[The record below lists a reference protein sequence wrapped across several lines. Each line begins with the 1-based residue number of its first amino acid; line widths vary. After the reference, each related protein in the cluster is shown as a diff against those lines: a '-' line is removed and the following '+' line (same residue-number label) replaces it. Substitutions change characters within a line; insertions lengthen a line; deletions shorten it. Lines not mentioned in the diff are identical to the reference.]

1 MLNRNLINSTAL
13 SLLCCFAN
21 SLSASE
27 SDLQDPI
34 EIVKTIVATNC
45 IRCHAGQ
52 GPGPFALLTDGD
64 LARHGPT
71 MVAAVESGLMP
82 PWLPIGE
89 LGIFRDDCRLSANE
103 IAALTLWK
111 SQGFPV
117 KKNASEKIS
126 SASVPVTAMID
137 PSSSID
143 VARDWIP
150 NPEDSESLRSFATA
164 IGNTKPL
171 HIRGW
176 KVTRDSPTLAVR
188 YNLLTCD
195 GPETL
200 ALDESDPGP
209 GFFGLGDR
217 QNKISG
223 SAGAIGVDSEFQLPA
238 GFAFVLPAKATLV
251 TEVLSSGRGRPES
264 AGAIFQMIPA
274 LETDRI
280 VKDFVVIPDRSA
292 PAQRMNQIVSV
303 TTEALSAPL
312 DLIAI
317 IVRPDM
323 RARSIEIQVISE
335 TGAKKKLLDI
345 PRYLSIL
352 DRGYVLQ
359 KLVSLQAGDRIYF
372 AVKYDDD
379 ARARRSAPVAVLLTA
394 DPMIDDAS
402 FADTPIQPIASTSI
416 EKFCEGAAAKSIGI
430 EMLPVESSSAFR
442 LAKTEITQ
450 SQFAAILKR
459 NPSAFAAV
467 DPNLQR
473 PADSIS
479 WYDAAEFCNALSQ
492 IEALHPR
499 YLLHGI
505 VRDAQGCITSA
516 RVEITTSHGY
526 RLPSE
531 SEWLQASCRKTNAL
545 SIDAATIERS
555 AWLTPW
561 ANNISH
567 PVATKSPNEIGF
579 YDLFGNVWEWCED
592 AWIDPQTNGPI
603 ARVVRGG
610 AWCDGIAATACDFR
624 SGVSAGNRN
633 SPFGFRIAMDAHPPN
648 SAR

>member
-1 MLNRNLINSTAL
+1 M
-13 SLLCCFAN
+13 
-21 SLSASE
+21 
-27 SDLQDPI
+27 
-34 EIVKTIVATNC
+34 KTIVATNC

-89 LGIFRDDCRLSANE
+89 RGIFRDDCRLSANE
-103 IAALTLWK
+103 IAAFTLWK
-111 SQGFPV
+111 TQGFPTM
-117 KKNASEKIS
+117 KKASEKMTPAT
-126 SASVPVTAMID
+126 SAIAPSLSV
-137 PSSSID
+137 D

-150 NPEDSESLRSFATA
+150 NPEDPESLRSFASA
-164 IGNTKPL
+164 IGNGKPL

-176 KVTRDSPTLAVR
+176 KITRDSPTLAVR

-200 ALDESDPGP
+200 ALDHSDPAP

-238 GFAFVLPAKATLV
+238 GFAFALPAKATLV

-280 VKDFVVIPDRSA
+280 IKDFSVIPDRSA
-292 PAQRMNQIVSV
+292 PAQRVNNIVSV
-303 TTEALSAPL
+303 TTEALSEPL

-323 RARSIEIQVISE
+323 RARSVEIHVISE
-335 TGAKKKLLDI
+335 SGAKKSLLNI

-359 KLVSLQAGDRIYF
+359 NPLSLQAGDRIHF

-394 DPMIDDAS
+394 VPIMDNAS
-402 FADTPIQPIASTSI
+402 VAGTPIQPVAPISI

-430 EMLPVESSSAFR
+430 EMLTVESSSAFR

-450 SQFAAILKR
+450 RQFAAILKR
-459 NPSAFAAV
+459 NPTAFAV
-467 DPNLQR
+467 IDPNLER

-492 IEALHPR
+492 IEGLPPR

-505 VRDAQGCITSA
+505 VRDSQGCIDSA
-516 RVEITTSHGY
+516 RAEITTSHGY
-526 RLPSE
+526 RLPRE
-531 SEWLQASCRKTNAL
+531 SEWLEASCSKTNVL
-545 SIDAATIERS
+545 SIDAAIIERS

-567 PVATKSPNEIGF
+567 QVATKAPNEFGF
-579 YDLFGNVWEWCED
+579 HDLFGNVWEWCED
-592 AWIDPQTNGPI
+592 AWIDPQTSGPI

-610 AWCDGIAATACDFR
+610 AWCDGVAATTCDFR
-624 SGVSAGNRN
+624 SGVSAGTRN
-633 SPFGFRIAMDAHPPN
+633 SPFGFRIAVDAHPLN
-648 SAR
+648 STR

>member
-21 SLSASE
+21 SLRASE
-27 SDLQDPI
+27 SDLQDSI
-34 EIVKTIVATNC
+34 EIVKTVVATNC

-52 GPGPFALLTDGD
+52 GPGPFSLLTDGD

-71 MVAAVESGLMP
+71 MVTAVESGLMP

-89 LGIFRDDCRLSANE
+89 RGIFRDDCRLSANE
-103 IAALTLWK
+103 IAAFTLWK
-111 SQGFPV
+111 TQGFPT
-117 KKNASEKIS
+117 KKNATEKMT
-126 SASVPVTAMID
+126 PVTSAIA
-137 PSSSID
+137 PTLSVD

-150 NPEDSESLRSFATA
+150 NPEDPESLRSFASA
-164 IGNTKPL
+164 IGNGKPL

-176 KVTRDSPTLAVR
+176 KITRDSPTLAVR

-195 GPETL
+195 GPEAL
-200 ALDESDPGP
+200 ALDESDPAP

-238 GFAFVLPAKATLV
+238 GFAFALPAKATLV

-280 VKDFVVIPDRSA
+280 VKDFSVIPDRSA
-292 PAQRMNQIVSV
+292 PAQRTNQIVSV
-303 TTEALSAPL
+303 TTEALSEPL

-323 RARSIEIQVISE
+323 RARSVEIQVISE
-335 TGAKKKLLDI
+335 SGAKKMLLDI

-359 KLVSLQAGDRIYF
+359 NPLSLQAGDRIHF

-394 DPMIDDAS
+394 VPLTENAS
-402 FADTPIQPIASTSI
+402 VAQTPIQPVTPTSV

-430 EMLPVESSSAFR
+430 EMLSVESSSAFR

-450 SQFAAILKR
+450 RQFAAILKR
-459 NPSAFAAV
+459 NPTAFTAI
-467 DPNLQR
+467 DPNLER

-492 IEALHPR
+492 IEGLPPR

-505 VRDAQGCITSA
+505 VRDSQGCITSA
-516 RVEITTSHGY
+516 RAEITTSHGY

-531 SEWLQASCRKTNAL
+531 SEWLQASCGKTDAL
-545 SIDAATIERS
+545 SMDATTLERS

-567 PVATKSPNEIGF
+567 PVATKSPNEFGF
-579 YDLFGNVWEWCED
+579 HDLFGNVWEWCED
-592 AWIDPQTNGPI
+592 AWIDPQTSGPI

-624 SGVSAGNRN
+624 SGISAGTRN
-633 SPFGFRIAMDAHPPN
+633 SPFGFRIAVDAHQPN

>member
-1 MLNRNLINSTAL
+1 MPVLNRNLLNSTAL

-21 SLSASE
+21 SLHASD

-52 GPGPFALLTDGD
+52 GPGPFSLLTDGD

-89 LGIFRDDCRLSANE
+89 RGIFRDDCRLSANE
-103 IAALTLWK
+103 IAAFTLWK
-111 SQGFPV
+111 TQGFPTM
-117 KKNASEKIS
+117 KKASEKITPAT
-126 SASVPVTAMID
+126 SAIAPSLSV
-137 PSSSID
+137 D

-150 NPEDSESLRSFATA
+150 NPEDPESLRSFASA
-164 IGNTKPL
+164 IGNGKPL

-176 KVTRDSPTLAVR
+176 KITRDSPTLAVR

-200 ALDESDPGP
+200 ALDHSDPAP

-238 GFAFVLPAKATLV
+238 GFAFALPAKATLV

-280 VKDFVVIPDRSA
+280 IKDFSVIPDRSA
-292 PAQRMNQIVSV
+292 PAQRTNKIVSV
-303 TTEALSAPL
+303 TTEALSEPL

-317 IVRPDM
+317 VIRPDM
-323 RARSIEIQVISE
+323 RARSVEIHVISE
-335 TGAKKKLLDI
+335 SGAKKSLLNI
-345 PRYLSIL
+345 PRYLPIL

-359 KLVSLQAGDRIYF
+359 NPLSLQAGDRIHF

-394 DPMIDDAS
+394 VPIMDNAS
-402 FADTPIQPIASTSI
+402 VAGTPIQPVAPTSI
-416 EKFCEGAAAKSIGI
+416 EKFCEDAAAKSIGI

-450 SQFAAILKR
+450 RQFAAILKR
-459 NPSAFAAV
+459 NPTAFAAI
-467 DPNLQR
+467 DPNLER

-492 IEALHPR
+492 IEGLPPR

-505 VRDAQGCITSA
+505 VRDSQGCIDSA
-516 RVEITTSHGY
+516 RAEITTSHGY
-526 RLPSE
+526 RLPRE
-531 SEWLQASCRKTNAL
+531 SEWLEASCSKTNVL
-545 SIDAATIERS
+545 SIDAAIIERS

-567 PVATKSPNEIGF
+567 QVATKAPNEFGF
-579 YDLFGNVWEWCED
+579 HDLFGNVWEWCED
-592 AWIDPQTNGPI
+592 AWIDPQTSGPI

-610 AWCDGIAATACDFR
+610 AWCDGVAATTCDFR
-624 SGVSAGNRN
+624 SGVSAGTRN
-633 SPFGFRIAMDAHPPN
+633 SPFGFRIAVDAHPLN
-648 SAR
+648 STR

>member
-1 MLNRNLINSTAL
+1 MLNLNLINSTAF

-21 SLSASE
+21 SLRASE
-27 SDLQDPI
+27 SGLQDPI
-34 EIVKTIVATNC
+34 EIVKTVVATNC

-52 GPGPFALLTDGD
+52 GPGPFPLLTDGD

-71 MVAAVESGLMP
+71 MVTAVESGLMP

-89 LGIFRDDCRLSANE
+89 RGIFRDDCRLSANE
-103 IAALTLWK
+103 TAAFTLWK
-111 SQGFPV
+111 SQGFPT
-117 KKNASEKIS
+117 KKNPSEKITPAI
-126 SASVPVTAMID
+126 SAIAPSLSV
-137 PSSSID
+137 D

-150 NPEDSESLRSFATA
+150 NPEDPESLRSFATVM
-164 IGNTKPL
+164 GNGKPL

-176 KVTRDSPTLAVR
+176 KITRDSPTLAVR

-195 GPETL
+195 GPEAL
-200 ALDESDPGP
+200 ALDVSDPGP

-217 QNKISG
+217 VNKISG
-223 SAGAIGVDSEFQLPA
+223 SAGAIGVDSEFQLPE
-238 GFAFVLPAKATLV
+238 GFAFALPAKATLV

-264 AGAIFQMIPA
+264 AGAIFQMFPA

-280 VKDFVVIPDRSA
+280 VKDFSVIPDRSA

-317 IVRPDM
+317 IIRPDM
-323 RARSIEIQVISE
+323 RARSVEIHVISE
-335 TGAKKKLLDI
+335 SGAKKVLLDI

-359 KLVSLQAGDRIYF
+359 KPLSLQVGDRIYF

-379 ARARRSAPVAVLLTA
+379 ARARRSAPVAVLLSA
-394 DPMIDDAS
+394 VPMIDNAS
-402 FADTPIQPIASTSI
+402 VAHTPIQPVAPTSI
-416 EKFCEGAAAKSIGI
+416 EKFSDGSAAKSAGI
-430 EMLPVESSSAFR
+430 EMIAVEASGSMR

-450 SQFAAILKR
+450 RQFAGILKR
-459 NPSAFAAV
+459 NPTAFTAI
-467 DPNLQR
+467 DPNLER

-492 IEALHPR
+492 IEGLPLR
-499 YLLHGI
+499 YLFNGI
-505 VRDAQGCITSA
+505 VRDSQGCIISA
-516 RVEITTSHGY
+516 RAEITTSHGY

-531 SEWLQASCRKTNAL
+531 SEWLQASCGKTDAL
-545 SIDAATIERS
+545 SMDATTLERS

-567 PVATKSPNEIGF
+567 AVATKSPNEFGF
-579 YDLFGNVWEWCED
+579 HDLFGNVWEWCED
-592 AWIDPQTNGPI
+592 AWIDPQTSGPI

-624 SGVSAGNRN
+624 SGISAGTRN
-633 SPFGFRIAMDAHPPN
+633 SPFGFRIAVDAHQPN

>member
-1 MLNRNLINSTAL
+1 M
-13 SLLCCFAN
+13 LCCFAN

-52 GPGPFALLTDGD
+52 GPGPFALVTDGD

-89 LGIFRDDCRLSANE
+89 RGIFRDDCRLSATE
-103 IAALTLWK
+103 IAAFTLWK
-111 SQGFPV
+111 TQGFPTM
-117 KKNASEKIS
+117 KKASEKITPAT
-126 SASVPVTAMID
+126 SAIAPSLSV
-137 PSSSID
+137 D

-150 NPEDSESLRSFATA
+150 NPEDPESLRSFASA
-164 IGNTKPL
+164 IGNGKPL

-176 KVTRDSPTLAVR
+176 KITRDSPTLAVR

-195 GPETL
+195 GPEAL
-200 ALDESDPGP
+200 ALDESDPAP

-238 GFAFVLPAKATLV
+238 GFAFALPAKATLV

-280 VKDFVVIPDRSA
+280 VKDFAVIPDRSA
-292 PAQRMNQIVSV
+292 PAQRVKNIVSV
-303 TTEALSAPL
+303 TTEALSEPL

-317 IVRPDM
+317 VIRPDM
-323 RARSIEIQVISE
+323 RARSVEIHVISE
-335 TGAKKKLLDI
+335 SGAKKTLLNI
-345 PRYLSIL
+345 PRYLPIL

-359 KLVSLQAGDRIYF
+359 NPLSLHAGDRIHF

-394 DPMIDDAS
+394 VPIMDNAS
-402 FADTPIQPIASTSI
+402 VAGTPIQPVAPTSI
-416 EKFCEGAAAKSIGI
+416 EKFCEDAAAKSIGI

-450 SQFAAILKR
+450 RQFAAILKR
-459 NPSAFAAV
+459 NPTAFAV
-467 DPNLQR
+467 IDPNLER

-492 IEALHPR
+492 IEGLPPR

-505 VRDAQGCITSA
+505 VRDSQGCIDSA
-516 RVEITTSHGY
+516 RAEITTSHGY
-526 RLPSE
+526 RLPRE
-531 SEWLQASCRKTNAL
+531 SEWLEASCSKTNVL

-567 PVATKSPNEIGF
+567 QVATKAPNEFGF
-579 YDLFGNVWEWCED
+579 HDLFGNVWEWCED
-592 AWIDPQTNGPI
+592 AWIDPQTSGPI

-610 AWCDGIAATACDFR
+610 AWCDGVAATTCDFR
-624 SGVSAGNRN
+624 SGVSAGTRN
-633 SPFGFRIAMDAHPPN
+633 SPFGFRIAVDAHPLN
-648 SAR
+648 STR

>member
-1 MLNRNLINSTAL
+1 MPVLNRNLLNSTAL

-21 SLSASE
+21 SLHASD

-52 GPGPFALLTDGD
+52 GPGPFSLLTDGD

-89 LGIFRDDCRLSANE
+89 RGIFRDDCRLSANE
-103 IAALTLWK
+103 IAAFTLWK
-111 SQGFPV
+111 TQGFPTM
-117 KKNASEKIS
+117 KKASEKITPAT
-126 SASVPVTAMID
+126 SAIAPSLSV
-137 PSSSID
+137 D

-150 NPEDSESLRSFATA
+150 NPEDPESLRSFATV
-164 IGNTKPL
+164 IGNGKPL

-176 KVTRDSPTLAVR
+176 KITRDSPTLAVR

-200 ALDESDPGP
+200 ALDHLDPAP

-238 GFAFVLPAKATLV
+238 GFAFALPAKATLV

-280 VKDFVVIPDRSA
+280 IKDFSVIPDRSA
-292 PAQRMNQIVSV
+292 PAQRVNNIVSV
-303 TTEALSAPL
+303 TTEALSEPL

-323 RARSIEIQVISE
+323 RARSVEIHVISE
-335 TGAKKKLLDI
+335 SGAKESLLNI
-345 PRYLSIL
+345 PRYLPIL
-352 DRGYVLQ
+352 DRGYVMKKPL
-359 KLVSLQAGDRIYF
+359 LLEAGDRIHF

-394 DPMIDDAS
+394 VPIMDNAS
-402 FADTPIQPIASTSI
+402 VAGRPIQPVAPISI

-430 EMLPVESSSAFR
+430 EMLTVESSSAFR

-450 SQFAAILKR
+450 RQFAAILKR
-459 NPSAFAAV
+459 NPTAFAAI
-467 DPNLQR
+467 DPNLER

-492 IEALHPR
+492 IEGLPPR

-505 VRDAQGCITSA
+505 IRDSQGCIDSA
-516 RVEITTSHGY
+516 RAEITTSHGY
-526 RLPSE
+526 RLPRE
-531 SEWLQASCRKTNAL
+531 SEWLEASCSKTNVL
-545 SIDAATIERS
+545 SIDAAIIERS

-567 PVATKSPNEIGF
+567 QVATKAPNEFGF
-579 YDLFGNVWEWCED
+579 HDLFGNVWEWCED
-592 AWIDPQTNGPI
+592 AWIDPQTSGPI

-610 AWCDGIAATACDFR
+610 AWCDGVAATTCDFR
-624 SGVSAGNRN
+624 SGVSAGTRN
-633 SPFGFRIAMDAHPPN
+633 SPFGFRIAVDAHPLN
-648 SAR
+648 STR

>member
-21 SLSASE
+21 SLRASE

-34 EIVKTIVATNC
+34 EIVKTVVATNC

-89 LGIFRDDCRLSANE
+89 RGIFRDDCRLSANA
-103 IAALTLWK
+103 IAAFTLWK
-111 SQGFPV
+111 AQGFPI
-117 KKNASEKIS
+117 KKNASEKLTPTT
-126 SASVPVTAMID
+126 SAIAPSLSVN
-137 PSSSID
+137 

-150 NPEDSESLRSFATA
+150 NPEDPESLRSFASA
-164 IGNTKPL
+164 IGNGKPL

-176 KVTRDSPTLAVR
+176 KITRDSPTLAVR

-195 GPETL
+195 GPEAL
-200 ALDESDPGP
+200 ALDESDPAP

-238 GFAFVLPAKATLV
+238 GFAFALPAKATLV

-280 VKDFVVIPDRSA
+280 IKDFSVIPDRSA

-303 TTEALSAPL
+303 TTEALSEPL

-323 RARSIEIQVISE
+323 RARSVEIHVISE
-335 TGAKKKLLDI
+335 SGAKKMLLDI

-359 KLVSLQAGDRIYF
+359 KPLSLQAGDRFYF

-379 ARARRSAPVAVLLTA
+379 ARARRSAPVALLLTA
-394 DPMIDDAS
+394 VPMIDNPSVAH
-402 FADTPIQPIASTSI
+402 TPIQPVAPTSI
-416 EKFCEGAAAKSIGI
+416 EKFCESAAAKSIGI

-450 SQFAAILKR
+450 RQFAAILKR
-459 NPSAFAAV
+459 NPTSFAAI
-467 DPNLQR
+467 DPNLER

-492 IEALHPR
+492 IEGFPPR

-505 VRDAQGCITSA
+505 VRDSQGCITSA
-516 RVEITTSHGY
+516 RPEITTSHGY

-531 SEWLQASCRKTNAL
+531 SEWLQASCRKTNVL
-545 SIDAATIERS
+545 SIDPATIERS

-567 PVATKSPNEIGF
+567 PVATKSPNEFGF
-579 YDLFGNVWEWCED
+579 HDLFGNVWEWCED
-592 AWIDPQTNGPI
+592 AWIDEQTSGPI

-624 SGVSAGNRN
+624 SGVSAGTRN
-633 SPFGFRIAMDAHPPN
+633 SPFGFRIAVDAHPLN
-648 SAR
+648 STR

>member
-21 SLSASE
+21 SLRASE
-27 SDLQDPI
+27 SDLQDSI
-34 EIVKTIVATNC
+34 EIVKTVVATNC

-52 GPGPFALLTDGD
+52 GPGPFSLLTDGD

-71 MVAAVESGLMP
+71 MVTAVESGLMP

-89 LGIFRDDCRLSANE
+89 RGIFRDDCRLSANE
-103 IAALTLWK
+103 IAAFTLWK
-111 SQGFPV
+111 SQGFPT
-117 KKNASEKIS
+117 KKNASEKMT
-126 SASVPVTAMID
+126 PVTSPIA
-137 PSSSID
+137 PSLSVD
-143 VARDWIP
+143 VARDWLP
-150 NPEDSESLRSFATA
+150 NPEDPESLRSFASA
-164 IGNTKPL
+164 IGNGKPL

-176 KVTRDSPTLAVR
+176 KITRDSPTLAVR

-195 GPETL
+195 GPEAL
-200 ALDESDPGP
+200 ALDESDPAP

-238 GFAFVLPAKATLV
+238 GFAFALPAKATLV

-264 AGAIFQMIPA
+264 AGAIFQMFPA

-280 VKDFVVIPDRSA
+280 VKDFSVIPDRSA
-292 PAQRMNQIVSV
+292 PAQRINQTVSV
-303 TTEALSAPL
+303 TTETLSAPL

-323 RARSIEIQVISE
+323 RARSVEIQVISE
-335 TGAKKKLLDI
+335 SGAKTSLLDI

-359 KLVSLQAGDRIYF
+359 KPLSLQAGDRIYF

-394 DPMIDDAS
+394 VPLTENAS
-402 FADTPIQPIASTSI
+402 VAQTPIQPVTPTSV

-430 EMLPVESSSAFR
+430 EMLSVESSSAFR

-450 SQFAAILKR
+450 RQFAGILKR
-459 NPSAFAAV
+459 NPTAFTAI
-467 DPNLQR
+467 DPNLER

-492 IEALHPR
+492 IEGLPPR

-505 VRDAQGCITSA
+505 VRDPQECITSA
-516 RVEITTSHGY
+516 RAEITTSHGY

-531 SEWLQASCRKTNAL
+531 SEWLQASCGKTDAL
-545 SIDAATIERS
+545 SMDATTLERS

-567 PVATKSPNEIGF
+567 PVATKSPNEFGF
-579 YDLFGNVWEWCED
+579 HDLFGNVWEWCED
-592 AWIDPQTNGPI
+592 AWIDPQTSGPI

-624 SGVSAGNRN
+624 SGISAGTRN
-633 SPFGFRIAMDAHPPN
+633 SPFGFRIAVDAHQPN

>member
-21 SLSASE
+21 SLRASE
-27 SDLQDPI
+27 SDLQDSI
-34 EIVKTIVATNC
+34 EIVKTVVATNC

-52 GPGPFALLTDGD
+52 GPGPFSLLTDGD

-71 MVAAVESGLMP
+71 MVTAVESGLMP

-89 LGIFRDDCRLSANE
+89 RGIFRDDCRLSANE
-103 IAALTLWK
+103 IAAFTLWK
-111 SQGFPV
+111 TQGFPT
-117 KKNASEKIS
+117 KKNASEKMTPAT
-126 SASVPVTAMID
+126 SAIAPSLSV
-137 PSSSID
+137 D

-150 NPEDSESLRSFATA
+150 NPEDPESLRSFASA
-164 IGNTKPL
+164 IGNGKPL

-176 KVTRDSPTLAVR
+176 KITRDSPTLAVR

-195 GPETL
+195 GPEAL
-200 ALDESDPGP
+200 ALDESDPAP

-238 GFAFVLPAKATLV
+238 GFAFALPAKATLV

-280 VKDFVVIPDRSA
+280 VKDFSVIPDRSA
-292 PAQRMNQIVSV
+292 PAQRTNQIVSV
-303 TTEALSAPL
+303 TTEALSEPL

-323 RARSIEIQVISE
+323 RARSVEIQVISE
-335 TGAKKKLLDI
+335 SGAKKMLLDI

-359 KLVSLQAGDRIYF
+359 KPLSLQAGDRIYF

-394 DPMIDDAS
+394 VPIMDNAS
-402 FADTPIQPIASTSI
+402 VAGTPIQPVAPTSI

-450 SQFAAILKR
+450 RQFAAILKR
-459 NPSAFAAV
+459 NPTTFAAI
-467 DPNLQR
+467 DPNLER

-492 IEALHPR
+492 IEGLPPR

-505 VRDAQGCITSA
+505 VRDSQGCITSA
-516 RVEITTSHGY
+516 RAEITTSHGY

-531 SEWLQASCRKTNAL
+531 SEWLQASCGKTDAL
-545 SIDAATIERS
+545 SMDATTLERS

-567 PVATKSPNEIGF
+567 PVATKSPNEFGF
-579 YDLFGNVWEWCED
+579 HDLFGNVWEWCED
-592 AWIDPQTNGPI
+592 AWIDPQTSGPI

-624 SGVSAGNRN
+624 SGVSAGTRN
-633 SPFGFRIAMDAHPPN
+633 SPFGFRIAVDAHQPN

>member
-1 MLNRNLINSTAL
+1 M
-13 SLLCCFAN
+13 
-21 SLSASE
+21 
-27 SDLQDPI
+27 
-34 EIVKTIVATNC
+34 
-45 IRCHAGQ
+45 
-52 GPGPFALLTDGD
+52 
-64 LARHGPT
+64 
-71 MVAAVESGLMP
+71 
-82 PWLPIGE
+82 
-89 LGIFRDDCRLSANE
+89 
-103 IAALTLWK
+103 
-111 SQGFPV
+111 
-117 KKNASEKIS
+117 KKASEKITPAT
-126 SASVPVTAMID
+126 SAIAPSLSV
-137 PSSSID
+137 D

-150 NPEDSESLRSFATA
+150 NPEDPESLRSFATV
-164 IGNTKPL
+164 IGNGKPL

-176 KVTRDSPTLAVR
+176 KITRDSPTLAVR

-200 ALDESDPGP
+200 ALDHSDPAP

-238 GFAFVLPAKATLV
+238 GFAFALPAKATLV

-280 VKDFVVIPDRSA
+280 VKDFSVIPDRSA
-292 PAQRMNQIVSV
+292 PAQRVKNIVSV
-303 TTEALSAPL
+303 TTEALSEPL

-317 IVRPDM
+317 VIRPDM
-323 RARSIEIQVISE
+323 RARSVEIHVISE
-335 TGAKKKLLDI
+335 SGAKESLLNI
-345 PRYLSIL
+345 PRYLPIL
-352 DRGYVLQ
+352 DRGYVMKKPL
-359 KLVSLQAGDRIYF
+359 LLEAGDRIHF

-394 DPMIDDAS
+394 VPIMDNAS
-402 FADTPIQPIASTSI
+402 VAGTPIQPVAPTSI

-430 EMLPVESSSAFR
+430 EMLTVESSSAFR

-450 SQFAAILKR
+450 RQFAAILKR
-459 NPSAFAAV
+459 NPTAFAAI
-467 DPNLQR
+467 DPNLER

-492 IEALHPR
+492 IEGLPPR

-505 VRDAQGCITSA
+505 VRDSQGCIDSA
-516 RVEITTSHGY
+516 RAEITTSHGY
-526 RLPSE
+526 RLPRE
-531 SEWLQASCRKTNAL
+531 SEWLEASCSKTNVL

-567 PVATKSPNEIGF
+567 QVATKAPNEFGF
-579 YDLFGNVWEWCED
+579 HDLFGNVWEWCED
-592 AWIDPQTNGPI
+592 AWIDPQTSGPI

-610 AWCDGIAATACDFR
+610 AWCDGVAATTCDFR
-624 SGVSAGNRN
+624 SGVSAGTRN
-633 SPFGFRIAMDAHPPN
+633 SPFGFRIAVDAHPLN
-648 SAR
+648 STR

>member
-21 SLSASE
+21 SLRASE
-27 SDLQDPI
+27 SDLQDSI
-34 EIVKTIVATNC
+34 EIVKTVVATNC

-52 GPGPFALLTDGD
+52 GPGPFSLLTDGD

-71 MVAAVESGLMP
+71 MVTAVESGLMP

-89 LGIFRDDCRLSANE
+89 RGIFRDDCRLSANE
-103 IAALTLWK
+103 IAAFTLWK
-111 SQGFPV
+111 SQGFPT
-117 KKNASEKIS
+117 KKNASEKMT
-126 SASVPVTAMID
+126 PVTSPIA
-137 PSSSID
+137 PSLSVD

-150 NPEDSESLRSFATA
+150 NPEDPESLRSFASA
-164 IGNTKPL
+164 IGNGKPL

-176 KVTRDSPTLAVR
+176 KITRDSPTLAVR

-195 GPETL
+195 GPEAL
-200 ALDESDPGP
+200 ALDESDPAP

-238 GFAFVLPAKATLV
+238 GFAFALPAKATLV

-264 AGAIFQMIPA
+264 AGAIFQMFPA

-280 VKDFVVIPDRSA
+280 IKDFSVIPDRSA
-292 PAQRMNQIVSV
+292 PAQRTNQIVSV
-303 TTEALSAPL
+303 TTETLSAPL

-323 RARSIEIQVISE
+323 RARSVEIQVISE
-335 TGAKKKLLDI
+335 SGAKTSLLDI

-359 KLVSLQAGDRIYF
+359 KPLSLQAGDRIYF

-394 DPMIDDAS
+394 VPLTENAS
-402 FADTPIQPIASTSI
+402 VAQTPIQPVTPTSV

-430 EMLPVESSSAFR
+430 EMLSVESSSAFR

-450 SQFAAILKR
+450 RQFTAILKR
-459 NPSAFAAV
+459 NPTAFTAI
-467 DPNLQR
+467 DPNLER

-492 IEALHPR
+492 IEGLPPR

-505 VRDAQGCITSA
+505 VRDPQECITSA
-516 RVEITTSHGY
+516 RAEITTSHGY

-531 SEWLQASCRKTNAL
+531 SEWLQASCGKTDAL
-545 SIDAATIERS
+545 SMDATTLERS

-567 PVATKSPNEIGF
+567 PVATKSPNEFGF
-579 YDLFGNVWEWCED
+579 HDLFGNVWEWCED
-592 AWIDPQTNGPI
+592 AWIDPQTSGPI

-624 SGVSAGNRN
+624 SGISAGTRN
-633 SPFGFRIAMDAHPPN
+633 SPFGFRIAVDAHQPN

>member
-1 MLNRNLINSTAL
+1 M
-13 SLLCCFAN
+13 LCCFAN
-21 SLSASE
+21 SLHASD

-52 GPGPFALLTDGD
+52 GPGPFSLLTDGD

-89 LGIFRDDCRLSANE
+89 RGIFRDDCRLSATE
-103 IAALTLWK
+103 IAAFTLWK
-111 SQGFPV
+111 TQGFPT
-117 KKNASEKIS
+117 KKNAREKMTPATLAIAPS
-126 SASVPVTAMID
+126 LSV
-137 PSSSID
+137 D

-150 NPEDSESLRSFATA
+150 NPEDPESLRSFASA
-164 IGNTKPL
+164 IGNGKPL

-176 KVTRDSPTLAVR
+176 KITRDSPTLAVR

-195 GPETL
+195 GPEAI
-200 ALDESDPGP
+200 ALDESDPAP

-238 GFAFVLPAKATLV
+238 GFAFALPAKATLV

-280 VKDFVVIPDRSA
+280 VKDFSVIPDRSA
-292 PAQRMNQIVSV
+292 PAQRVKNIVSV
-303 TTEALSAPL
+303 TTEALSEPL

-317 IVRPDM
+317 VIRPDM
-323 RARSIEIQVISE
+323 RARSVEIHVISE
-335 TGAKKKLLDI
+335 SGAKESLLSI
-345 PRYLSIL
+345 PRYLPIL
-352 DRGYVLQ
+352 DRGYVMKKPL
-359 KLVSLQAGDRIYF
+359 LLEAGDRIHF

-394 DPMIDDAS
+394 VPIMDNAS
-402 FADTPIQPIASTSI
+402 VAGTPIQPVAPISI

-430 EMLPVESSSAFR
+430 EMLTVESSSAFR

-450 SQFAAILKR
+450 RQFAAILKR
-459 NPSAFAAV
+459 NPTAFAV
-467 DPNLQR
+467 IDPNLER

-492 IEALHPR
+492 IEGLPPR

-505 VRDAQGCITSA
+505 VRDSQGCIDSA
-516 RVEITTSHGY
+516 RAEITTSHGY
-526 RLPSE
+526 RLPRE
-531 SEWLQASCRKTNAL
+531 SEWLEASCSKTNVL
-545 SIDAATIERS
+545 SIDAAIIERS

-567 PVATKSPNEIGF
+567 QVATKAPNEFGF
-579 YDLFGNVWEWCED
+579 HDLFGNVWEWCED
-592 AWIDPQTNGPI
+592 AWIDPQTSGPI

-610 AWCDGIAATACDFR
+610 AWCDGVAATTCDFR
-624 SGVSAGNRN
+624 SGVSAGTRN
-633 SPFGFRIAMDAHPPN
+633 SPFGFRIAVDAHPLN
-648 SAR
+648 STR

>member
-13 SLLCCFAN
+13 FLLCCFAN
-21 SLSASE
+21 SLRASE
-27 SDLQDPI
+27 SELQDPI
-34 EIVKTIVATNC
+34 ENVKTIVATNC

-52 GPGPFALLTDGD
+52 GPGPFALVTDGD

-71 MVAAVESGLMP
+71 MVATVESGLMP

-89 LGIFRDDCRLSANE
+89 RGIFRDDCRLSANE
-103 IAALTLWK
+103 IAAFTLWK
-111 SQGFPV
+111 TQGFPTM
-117 KKNASEKIS
+117 KNASEKITPAT
-126 SASVPVTAMID
+126 SAIAPSLSV
-137 PSSSID
+137 D

-150 NPEDSESLRSFATA
+150 NPEDPESLRSFASA
-164 IGNTKPL
+164 IGNGKPL

-176 KVTRDSPTLAVR
+176 KITRDSPTLAVR

-195 GPETL
+195 GPEAL
-200 ALDESDPGP
+200 ALDESDPAP

-223 SAGAIGVDSEFQLPA
+223 SAGGIGVDSEFQLPT
-238 GFAFVLPAKATLV
+238 GFAFALPAKATLV

-264 AGAIFQMIPA
+264 AGGIFQMIPA

-280 VKDFVVIPDRSA
+280 VKDFAVIPDRSA
-292 PAQRMNQIVSV
+292 PAQRVNNIVSV
-303 TTEALSAPL
+303 TTEALSEPL

-323 RARSIEIQVISE
+323 RARSVEIQVISE
-335 TGAKKKLLDI
+335 TGEKKILLNI
-345 PRYLSIL
+345 PRYLFIL
-352 DRGYVLQ
+352 DLGYVMKKPL
-359 KLVSLQAGDRIYF
+359 LLEAGDRIYF
-372 AVKYDDD
+372 AVKFDDE

-394 DPMIDDAS
+394 VPIMDNAS
-402 FADTPIQPIASTSI
+402 IAGTPIQPVAPTSI
-416 EKFCEGAAAKSIGI
+416 EKFCESAAAKSIGI

-450 SQFAAILKR
+450 RQFAAIMKR
-459 NPSAFAAV
+459 NPTAFAAI
-467 DPNLQR
+467 DSNLDR

-492 IEALHPR
+492 IEGLPPR

-505 VRDAQGCITSA
+505 VRDSQGCINSA
-516 RVEITTSHGY
+516 RAEITTSHGY
-526 RLPSE
+526 RLPRE
-531 SEWLQASCRKTNAL
+531 SEWLQASCSKTNVL
-545 SIDAATIERS
+545 SNDPATIERS

-567 PVATKSPNEIGF
+567 PVATKSPNEFGF
-579 YDLFGNVWEWCED
+579 HDFFGNVWEWCED
-592 AWIDPQTNGPI
+592 AWIDPQTSGPI

-624 SGVSAGNRN
+624 SGVSAGTRN
-633 SPFGFRIAMDAHPPN
+633 SPFGFRIAVDAHPLN
-648 SAR
+648 STR

>member
-21 SLSASE
+21 SLRASE

-64 LARHGPT
+64 FARHGPT

-89 LGIFRDDCRLSANE
+89 RGIFRDDCRLSANE
-103 IAALTLWK
+103 IAAFTLWK
-111 SQGFPV
+111 TQGFPT
-117 KKNASEKIS
+117 KKNASEKMTPAT
-126 SASVPVTAMID
+126 SAIAPSLSV
-137 PSSSID
+137 D

-150 NPEDSESLRSFATA
+150 NPEDPESLRSFASA
-164 IGNTKPL
+164 IGNGKPL

-176 KVTRDSPTLAVR
+176 KITRDSPTLAVR

-195 GPETL
+195 GPEAL
-200 ALDESDPGP
+200 ALDESDPAP

-238 GFAFVLPAKATLV
+238 GFAFALPAKATLV

-280 VKDFVVIPDRSA
+280 VKDFSVIPDRSA
-292 PAQRMNQIVSV
+292 PAQRINQIVSV

-323 RARSIEIQVISE
+323 RARSVEIHVISE
-335 TGAKKKLLDI
+335 SGAKKKLLDI

-359 KLVSLQAGDRIYF
+359 KPLSLQAGDRIYF

-379 ARARRSAPVAVLLTA
+379 ARARRSAPVALLLTA
-394 DPMIDDAS
+394 VPMIDNPSVAH
-402 FADTPIQPIASTSI
+402 TPIQSVAPTSI

-430 EMLPVESSSAFR
+430 EMLSVESSSAFR

-450 SQFAAILKR
+450 RQFAAILKR
-459 NPSAFAAV
+459 NPTTFAAI
-467 DPNLQR
+467 DQNLER

-479 WYDAAEFCNALSQ
+479 WYDAAELCNALSQ
-492 IEALHPR
+492 IEGLPPR

-505 VRDAQGCITSA
+505 VRDSQGCIASA
-516 RVEITTSHGY
+516 RAEITTSHGY
-526 RLPSE
+526 RLPRE
-531 SEWLQASCRKTNAL
+531 SEWLEASCSKTNVL
-545 SIDAATIERS
+545 LIDPATIERS

-567 PVATKSPNEIGF
+567 PVATKSPNEFGF
-579 YDLFGNVWEWCED
+579 HDLFGNVWEWCED
-592 AWIDPQTNGPI
+592 AWIDEQTSGPI

-624 SGVSAGNRN
+624 SGVSAGTRN
-633 SPFGFRIAMDAHPPN
+633 SPFGFRIAVDAHPFN
-648 SAR
+648 STR

>member
-1 MLNRNLINSTAL
+1 M
-13 SLLCCFAN
+13 LCCFAN
-21 SLSASE
+21 SLHASD

-89 LGIFRDDCRLSANE
+89 RGIFRDDCRLSATE
-103 IAALTLWK
+103 IAAFTLWK
-111 SQGFPV
+111 TQGFPT
-117 KKNASEKIS
+117 KKNAREKMTPAT
-126 SASVPVTAMID
+126 SAIAPSLSV
-137 PSSSID
+137 D

-150 NPEDSESLRSFATA
+150 NPEDPESLRSFASA
-164 IGNTKPL
+164 IGNGKPL

-176 KVTRDSPTLAVR
+176 KITRDSPTLAVR

-200 ALDESDPGP
+200 ALDHSDPAP

-238 GFAFVLPAKATLV
+238 GFAFALPAKATLV

-280 VKDFVVIPDRSA
+280 VKDFSVIPDRSA
-292 PAQRMNQIVSV
+292 PAQRVKKIVSV
-303 TTEALSAPL
+303 TTEALSEPL

-317 IVRPDM
+317 VIRPDM
-323 RARSIEIQVISE
+323 RARSVEIHVISE
-335 TGAKKKLLDI
+335 SGAKESLLNI
-345 PRYLSIL
+345 PRYLPIL
-352 DRGYVLQ
+352 DRGYVMKKPL
-359 KLVSLQAGDRIYF
+359 LLEAGDRIHF

-394 DPMIDDAS
+394 VPIMDNAS
-402 FADTPIQPIASTSI
+402 VAGTPIQPVAPTSI

-430 EMLPVESSSAFR
+430 EMLTVESSSAFR

-450 SQFAAILKR
+450 RQFAAILKR
-459 NPSAFAAV
+459 NPTAFAAI
-467 DPNLQR
+467 DPNLER

-492 IEALHPR
+492 IEGLPPR

-505 VRDAQGCITSA
+505 VRDSQGCIDSA
-516 RVEITTSHGY
+516 RAEITTSHGY
-526 RLPSE
+526 RLPRE
-531 SEWLQASCRKTNAL
+531 SEWLEASCSKTNVL

-567 PVATKSPNEIGF
+567 QVATKAPNEFGF
-579 YDLFGNVWEWCED
+579 HDLFGNVWEWCED
-592 AWIDPQTNGPI
+592 AWIDPQTSGPI

-610 AWCDGIAATACDFR
+610 AWCDGVAATTCDFR
-624 SGVSAGNRN
+624 SGVSAGTRN
-633 SPFGFRIAMDAHPPN
+633 SPFGFRIAVDAHPLN
-648 SAR
+648 STR

>member
-21 SLSASE
+21 SLRASE
-27 SDLQDPI
+27 SDLQDSI
-34 EIVKTIVATNC
+34 EIVKTVVATNC

-52 GPGPFALLTDGD
+52 GPGPFSLLTDGD

-71 MVAAVESGLMP
+71 MVTAVESGLMP

-89 LGIFRDDCRLSANE
+89 RGIFRDDCRLSANE
-103 IAALTLWK
+103 IAAFTLWK
-111 SQGFPV
+111 SQGFPT
-117 KKNASEKIS
+117 KKNASEKMT
-126 SASVPVTAMID
+126 PVTSPIA
-137 PSSSID
+137 PSLSVD

-150 NPEDSESLRSFATA
+150 NPEDPESLRSFASA
-164 IGNTKPL
+164 IGNGKPL

-176 KVTRDSPTLAVR
+176 KITRDSPTLAVR

-195 GPETL
+195 GPEAL
-200 ALDESDPGP
+200 ALDESDPAP

-238 GFAFVLPAKATLV
+238 GFAFALPAKATLV

-264 AGAIFQMIPA
+264 AGAIFQMFPA

-280 VKDFVVIPDRSA
+280 IKDFSVIPDRSA
-292 PAQRMNQIVSV
+292 PAQRTNQIVSV
-303 TTEALSAPL
+303 TTETLSAPL

-323 RARSIEIQVISE
+323 RARSVEIQVISE
-335 TGAKKKLLDI
+335 SGAKTSLLDI

-359 KLVSLQAGDRIYF
+359 KPLSLQAGDRIYF

-394 DPMIDDAS
+394 VPLTENAS
-402 FADTPIQPIASTSI
+402 VAQTPIQPVAPTSI
-416 EKFCEGAAAKSIGI
+416 EKFSDGSAAKSAGI
-430 EMLPVESSSAFR
+430 EMLAVEASGAMR

-450 SQFAAILKR
+450 RQFAAILKR
-459 NPSAFAAV
+459 NPTAFTAI
-467 DPNLQR
+467 DPNLER

-479 WYDAAEFCNALSQ
+479 WYDAAEFCNSLSQ
-492 IEALHPR
+492 IEGLPPR

-505 VRDAQGCITSA
+505 VRDSQGCITSA
-516 RVEITTSHGY
+516 RAEITTSHGY

-531 SEWLQASCRKTNAL
+531 SEWLQASCGKTDAL
-545 SIDAATIERS
+545 SMDATTLERS

-567 PVATKSPNEIGF
+567 PVATKSPNEFGF
-579 YDLFGNVWEWCED
+579 HDLFGNVWEWCED
-592 AWIDPQTNGPI
+592 AWIDPQTSGPI

-624 SGVSAGNRN
+624 SGISAGTRN
-633 SPFGFRIAMDAHPPN
+633 SPFGFRIAVDAHQPN

>member
-21 SLSASE
+21 SLRASE
-27 SDLQDPI
+27 SDLQDSI
-34 EIVKTIVATNC
+34 EIVKTVVATNC

-52 GPGPFALLTDGD
+52 GPGPFSLLTDGD
-64 LARHGPT
+64 FARHGPT
-71 MVAAVESGLMP
+71 MVTAVESGLMP

-89 LGIFRDDCRLSANE
+89 RGIFRDDCRLSANE
-103 IAALTLWK
+103 IAAFTLWK
-111 SQGFPV
+111 TQGFPTM
-117 KKNASEKIS
+117 KNASEKMTPAT
-126 SASVPVTAMID
+126 SAIAPSLSV
-137 PSSSID
+137 D

-150 NPEDSESLRSFATA
+150 NPEDPESLRSFASA
-164 IGNTKPL
+164 IGNGKPL

-176 KVTRDSPTLAVR
+176 KITRDSPTLAVR

-195 GPETL
+195 GPEAL
-200 ALDESDPGP
+200 ALDHSDPAP

-238 GFAFVLPAKATLV
+238 GFAFALPAKATLV

-280 VKDFVVIPDRSA
+280 VKDFSVIPDRSA
-292 PAQRMNQIVSV
+292 PAQRTNQIVSV
-303 TTEALSAPL
+303 TTEALSEPL

-323 RARSIEIQVISE
+323 RARSVEIHVISE
-335 TGAKKKLLDI
+335 TGEKKILLDI

-359 KLVSLQAGDRIYF
+359 NPLSLQAGDRIHF

-394 DPMIDDAS
+394 VPIMDNAS
-402 FADTPIQPIASTSI
+402 VAGTPIQPVAPTSI

-450 SQFAAILKR
+450 RQFAAILRR
-459 NPSAFAAV
+459 NPTAFAV
-467 DPNLQR
+467 IDPNLER

-492 IEALHPR
+492 IEGLPPR

-505 VRDAQGCITSA
+505 VRDSQGCITSA
-516 RVEITTSHGY
+516 RAEITTSHGY

-531 SEWLQASCRKTNAL
+531 SEWLQPSCSKTNVL
-545 SIDAATIERS
+545 LIDPATIERS

-567 PVATKSPNEIGF
+567 QVATKAPNEFGF
-579 YDLFGNVWEWCED
+579 HDLFGNVWEWCED
-592 AWIDPQTNGPI
+592 AWIDPQTSGPI

-610 AWCDGIAATACDFR
+610 AWCDGVAATACDFR
-624 SGVSAGNRN
+624 SGVSAGTRN
-633 SPFGFRIAMDAHPPN
+633 SPFGFRIAVDAQPLN
-648 SAR
+648 STR

>member
-1 MLNRNLINSTAL
+1 MPVLNRNLLNSTAL

-21 SLSASE
+21 SLHASD

-52 GPGPFALLTDGD
+52 GPGPFSLLTDGD

-89 LGIFRDDCRLSANE
+89 RGIFRDDCRLSATE
-103 IAALTLWK
+103 IAAFTLWK
-111 SQGFPV
+111 TQGFPT
-117 KKNASEKIS
+117 KKNAREKLTPAT
-126 SASVPVTAMID
+126 SAIAPSLSV
-137 PSSSID
+137 D

-150 NPEDSESLRSFATA
+150 NPEDPESLRSFASV
-164 IGNTKPL
+164 IGNGKPL

-176 KVTRDSPTLAVR
+176 KITRDSPTLAVR

-195 GPETL
+195 GPEAI
-200 ALDESDPGP
+200 ALDESDPAP

-238 GFAFVLPAKATLV
+238 GFAFALPAKATLV

-280 VKDFVVIPDRSA
+280 VKDFSVIPDRSA
-292 PAQRMNQIVSV
+292 PAQRVKNIVSV
-303 TTEALSAPL
+303 TTEALSEPL

-317 IVRPDM
+317 VIRPDM
-323 RARSIEIQVISE
+323 RARSVEIHVISE
-335 TGAKKKLLDI
+335 SGAKKSLLNI
-345 PRYLSIL
+345 PRYLPIL

-359 KLVSLQAGDRIYF
+359 NPLSLQAGDRIHF

-394 DPMIDDAS
+394 VPIMDNAS
-402 FADTPIQPIASTSI
+402 VAGTPIQPVAPTSI

-450 SQFAAILKR
+450 RQFAAILKR
-459 NPSAFAAV
+459 NPTAFAAI
-467 DPNLQR
+467 DQNLER

-492 IEALHPR
+492 IEGLPPR

-505 VRDAQGCITSA
+505 VRDSQGCIDSA
-516 RVEITTSHGY
+516 RAEITTSHGY
-526 RLPSE
+526 RLPRE
-531 SEWLQASCRKTNAL
+531 SEWLEASCSKTNVL

-567 PVATKSPNEIGF
+567 QVATKAPNEFGF
-579 YDLFGNVWEWCED
+579 HDLFGNVWEWCED
-592 AWIDPQTNGPI
+592 AWIDPQTSGPI

-610 AWCDGIAATACDFR
+610 AWCDGVAATTCDFR
-624 SGVSAGNRN
+624 SGVSAGTRN
-633 SPFGFRIAMDAHPPN
+633 SPFGFRIAVDAHPPTSN
-648 SAR
+648 R

>member
-1 MLNRNLINSTAL
+1 MPVLNRNLLNSTAL

-21 SLSASE
+21 SLHASD

-52 GPGPFALLTDGD
+52 GPGPFTLLTDGD

-89 LGIFRDDCRLSANE
+89 RGIFRDDCRLSATE
-103 IAALTLWK
+103 IAAFTLWK
-111 SQGFPV
+111 TQGFPT
-117 KKNASEKIS
+117 KKNAREKLTPAT
-126 SASVPVTAMID
+126 SAIAPSLSV
-137 PSSSID
+137 D

-150 NPEDSESLRSFATA
+150 NPEDPESLRSFATV
-164 IGNTKPL
+164 IGNGKPL

-176 KVTRDSPTLAVR
+176 KITRDSPTLAVR

-195 GPETL
+195 GPEAL
-200 ALDESDPGP
+200 ALDHSDPAP

-238 GFAFVLPAKATLV
+238 GFAFALPAKATLV

-280 VKDFVVIPDRSA
+280 VKDFSVIPDRSA
-292 PAQRMNQIVSV
+292 PAQRTNQIVSV
-303 TTEALSAPL
+303 TTEALSEPL

-317 IVRPDM
+317 VIRPDM
-323 RARSIEIQVISE
+323 RARSVEIHVISE
-335 TGAKKKLLDI
+335 SGAKESLLNI
-345 PRYLSIL
+345 PRYLPIL
-352 DRGYVLQ
+352 DRGYVMKKPL
-359 KLVSLQAGDRIYF
+359 LLEAGDRIHF

-394 DPMIDDAS
+394 VPIMDNAS
-402 FADTPIQPIASTSI
+402 VAGTPIQPVAPTSI

-450 SQFAAILKR
+450 RQFAAILKR
-459 NPSAFAAV
+459 NPTAFAV
-467 DPNLQR
+467 IDPNLER

-492 IEALHPR
+492 IEGLPPR

-505 VRDAQGCITSA
+505 VRDSQGCIDSA
-516 RVEITTSHGY
+516 RAEITTSHGY
-526 RLPSE
+526 RLPRE
-531 SEWLQASCRKTNAL
+531 SEWLEASCSKTNVL

-567 PVATKSPNEIGF
+567 QVATKAPNEFGF
-579 YDLFGNVWEWCED
+579 HDLFGNVWEWCED
-592 AWIDPQTNGPI
+592 AWIDPQTSGPI

-610 AWCDGIAATACDFR
+610 AWCDGVAATTCDFR
-624 SGVSAGNRN
+624 SGVSAGTRN
-633 SPFGFRIAMDAHPPN
+633 SPFGFRIAVDAHPPTSN
-648 SAR
+648 R

>member
-1 MLNRNLINSTAL
+1 M
-13 SLLCCFAN
+13 
-21 SLSASE
+21 
-27 SDLQDPI
+27 
-34 EIVKTIVATNC
+34 
-45 IRCHAGQ
+45 
-52 GPGPFALLTDGD
+52 
-64 LARHGPT
+64 
-71 MVAAVESGLMP
+71 
-82 PWLPIGE
+82 
-89 LGIFRDDCRLSANE
+89 
-103 IAALTLWK
+103 
-111 SQGFPV
+111 
-117 KKNASEKIS
+117 
-126 SASVPVTAMID
+126 
-137 PSSSID
+137 
-143 VARDWIP
+143 
-150 NPEDSESLRSFATA
+150 
-164 IGNTKPL
+164 
-171 HIRGW
+171 
-176 KVTRDSPTLAVR
+176 R

-195 GPETL
+195 GPEAL
-200 ALDESDPGP
+200 ALDESDPAP

-238 GFAFVLPAKATLV
+238 GFAFALPAKATLV

-280 VKDFVVIPDRSA
+280 VKDFSVIPDRSA
-292 PAQRMNQIVSV
+292 PAQRTNQIVSV
-303 TTEALSAPL
+303 TTEALSEPL

-323 RARSIEIQVISE
+323 RARSVEIHVISE
-335 TGAKKKLLDI
+335 TGEKKILLDI

-359 KLVSLQAGDRIYF
+359 KPLSLQVGDRIYF

-394 DPMIDDAS
+394 VPIIDNA
-402 FADTPIQPIASTSI
+402 AIAHTPIQPVAPTSI

-450 SQFAAILKR
+450 RQFAAILKR
-459 NPSAFAAV
+459 NPTTFAAI
-467 DPNLQR
+467 DPNLER

-492 IEALHPR
+492 IEGLPPR

-505 VRDAQGCITSA
+505 VRDSQGCITSA
-516 RVEITTSHGY
+516 RAEITTSHGY

-531 SEWLQASCRKTNAL
+531 SEWLQASCGKTDAL
-545 SIDAATIERS
+545 SMDATTLERS

-567 PVATKSPNEIGF
+567 PVATKSPNEFGF
-579 YDLFGNVWEWCED
+579 HDLFGNVWEWCED
-592 AWIDPQTNGPI
+592 AWIDPQTSGPI

-624 SGVSAGNRN
+624 SGISAGTRN
-633 SPFGFRIAMDAHPPN
+633 SPFGFRIAVDAHQPN

>member
-13 SLLCCFAN
+13 FLLCCFAN

-89 LGIFRDDCRLSANE
+89 RGIFRDDCRLSATE
-103 IAALTLWK
+103 IAAFTLWK
-111 SQGFPV
+111 TQGFPTM
-117 KKNASEKIS
+117 KKASEKITPAT
-126 SASVPVTAMID
+126 SAIAPSLSV
-137 PSSSID
+137 D

-150 NPEDSESLRSFATA
+150 NPEDPESLRSFASA
-164 IGNTKPL
+164 IGNGKPL

-176 KVTRDSPTLAVR
+176 KITRDSPTLAVR

-195 GPETL
+195 GPEAI
-200 ALDESDPGP
+200 ALDESDPAP

-238 GFAFVLPAKATLV
+238 GFAFALPAKATLV

-280 VKDFVVIPDRSA
+280 VKDFSVIPDRSA
-292 PAQRMNQIVSV
+292 PAQRVKNIVSV
-303 TTEALSAPL
+303 TTEALSEPL

-317 IVRPDM
+317 VIRPDM
-323 RARSIEIQVISE
+323 RARSVEIHVISE
-335 TGAKKKLLDI
+335 SGAKKTLLNI
-345 PRYLSIL
+345 PRYLPIL

-359 KLVSLQAGDRIYF
+359 NPLSLHAGDRIHF

-394 DPMIDDAS
+394 VPIMDNTSVAG
-402 FADTPIQPIASTSI
+402 TPIQPVAPTSI
-416 EKFCEGAAAKSIGI
+416 EKFCEDAAAKSIGI
-430 EMLPVESSSAFR
+430 EMLTVESSSAFR

-450 SQFAAILKR
+450 RQFAAILKR
-459 NPSAFAAV
+459 NPTAFAV
-467 DPNLQR
+467 IDPNLER

-492 IEALHPR
+492 IEGLPPR

-505 VRDAQGCITSA
+505 VRDSQGCIDSA
-516 RVEITTSHGY
+516 RAEITTSHGY
-526 RLPSE
+526 RLPRE
-531 SEWLQASCRKTNAL
+531 SEWLEASCSKTNVL
-545 SIDAATIERS
+545 SIDAAIIERS

-567 PVATKSPNEIGF
+567 QVATKAPNEFGF
-579 YDLFGNVWEWCED
+579 HDLFGNVWEWCED
-592 AWIDPQTNGPI
+592 AWIDPQTSGPI

-610 AWCDGIAATACDFR
+610 AWCDGVAATTCDFR
-624 SGVSAGNRN
+624 SGVSAGTRN
-633 SPFGFRIAMDAHPPN
+633 SPFGFRIAVDAHPLN
-648 SAR
+648 STR

>member
-13 SLLCCFAN
+13 SLLCFFAN
-21 SLSASE
+21 SLRASGI
-27 SDLQDPI
+27 DLQDPI
-34 EIVKTIVATNC
+34 EIVRSVVATNC

-71 MVAAVESGLMP
+71 MVTVVETGLMP
-82 PWLPIGE
+82 PWLAIGDR
-89 LGIFRDDCRLSANE
+89 GIYRDDCRLSPNQ
-103 IAALTLWK
+103 IAAFTLWK
-111 SQGFPV
+111 SQGFPG
-117 KKNASEKIS
+117 KQNASEKIS
-126 SASVPVTAMID
+126 SASATPAIT
-137 PSSSID
+137 PSFSID

-150 NPEDSESLRSFATA
+150 NPEDPDSVRSFATA
-164 IGNTKPL
+164 IGNAKPL

-238 GFAFVLPAKATLV
+238 GFAFAIPTNATLI

-264 AGAIFQMIPA
+264 AGAIFQAIPA
-274 LETDRI
+274 FETDRI
-280 VKDFVVIPDRSA
+280 VKDFAVIPDRSA
-292 PAQRMNQIVSV
+292 PAQRINQIVSV

-312 DLIAI
+312 DLVAI

-323 RARSIEIQVISE
+323 RARSVAINVISE
-335 TGAKKKLLDI
+335 TGTKTTLLDI
-345 PRYLSIL
+345 PRYLSTL
-352 DRGYVLQ
+352 DRGYVMQKPLTLQ
-359 KLVSLQAGDRIYF
+359 VGDRIQF

-394 DPMIDDAS
+394 VPLANDAS
-402 FADTPIQPIASTSI
+402 IDPAPDQLIVPVAMG
-416 EKFCEGAAAKSIGI
+416 KFSDGSAAKASGI
-430 EMLPVESSSAFR
+430 EMLAVETDDSFR
-442 LAKTEITQ
+442 LGKTEITQ
-450 SQFAAILKR
+450 RQFAATLKR
-459 NPSAFAAV
+459 NPTAFAAI
-467 DPNLQR
+467 DPNLER

-479 WYDAAEFCNALSQ
+479 WYDAAEFCNALSR
-492 IEALHPR
+492 IEGLPPR

-505 VRDAQGCITSA
+505 VRDSDGCITSA
-516 RVEITTSHGY
+516 RAEITASHGY

-531 SEWLQASCRKTNAL
+531 AEWLRAACGKSGGVSK
-545 SIDAATIERS
+545 DAATIERS

-567 PVATKSPNEIGF
+567 PVATKAPNEFGF
-579 YDLFGNVWEWCED
+579 HDLFGNVWEWCED
-592 AWIDPQTNGPI
+592 AWIDPQTSGPI

-624 SGVSAGNRN
+624 SGISAGTRN
-633 SPFGFRIAMDAHPPN
+633 SPFGFRIAVDARSPHT
-648 SAR
+648 AR

>member
-13 SLLCCFAN
+13 FLLCCFAN
-21 SLSASE
+21 SLRASE

-34 EIVKTIVATNC
+34 ENVKTIVATNC

-71 MVAAVESGLMP
+71 MVATVESGLMP
-82 PWLPIGE
+82 QWLPIGE
-89 LGIFRDDCRLSANE
+89 RGIFRDDCRLSANE
-103 IAALTLWK
+103 IAAFTLWK
-111 SQGFPV
+111 TQGFPTM
-117 KKNASEKIS
+117 KNASEKMTPAT
-126 SASVPVTAMID
+126 SAIAPSLSV
-137 PSSSID
+137 D

-150 NPEDSESLRSFATA
+150 NPEDPESLRSFASA
-164 IGNTKPL
+164 VENEKPL

-176 KVTRDSPTLAVR
+176 KITRDSPTLAVR
-188 YNLLTCD
+188 YNLLICD
-195 GPETL
+195 GPESL
-200 ALDESDPGP
+200 ALDESDPAQ

-223 SAGAIGVDSEFQLPA
+223 SAGAIGVDSEFQLPT
-238 GFAFVLPAKATLV
+238 GFAFALPAKATLV

-264 AGAIFQMIPA
+264 AGGIFQMIPA

-280 VKDFVVIPDRSA
+280 VKDFAVIPDRSA
-292 PAQRMNQIVSV
+292 PAQRVNNIVSV
-303 TTEALSAPL
+303 TTEALSEPL

-323 RARSIEIQVISE
+323 RARSVEIQVISE
-335 TGAKKKLLDI
+335 TGEKKILLNI

-359 KLVSLQAGDRIYF
+359 KPLSLQAGDRIYF
-372 AVKYDDD
+372 AVKFDDE

-394 DPMIDDAS
+394 VPIMDNAS
-402 FADTPIQPIASTSI
+402 IAGTPIQPVAPTSI
-416 EKFCEGAAAKSIGI
+416 EKFCESAAAKSIGI

-450 SQFAAILKR
+450 RQFAAIMKR
-459 NPSAFAAV
+459 NPTAFAAI
-467 DPNLQR
+467 DSNLDR

-492 IEALHPR
+492 IEGLQPR

-505 VRDAQGCITSA
+505 VRDSQGCINSA
-516 RVEITTSHGY
+516 RAEITTSHGY
-526 RLPSE
+526 RLPRE
-531 SEWLQASCRKTNAL
+531 SEWLQASCSKTNVL
-545 SIDAATIERS
+545 SNDPATIERS

-567 PVATKSPNEIGF
+567 PVATKSPNEFGF
-579 YDLFGNVWEWCED
+579 HDLFGNVWEWCED
-592 AWIDPQTNGPI
+592 AWIDPQTSGPI

-624 SGVSAGNRN
+624 SGVSAGTRN
-633 SPFGFRIAMDAHPPN
+633 SPFGFRIAVDAHPLN
-648 SAR
+648 STR

>member
-21 SLSASE
+21 SLRASE

-34 EIVKTIVATNC
+34 EIVKTVVATNC

-52 GPGPFALLTDGD
+52 GPGPFSLLTDGD

-71 MVAAVESGLMP
+71 MVTAVESGLMP

-89 LGIFRDDCRLSANE
+89 RGIFRDDCRLSANE
-103 IAALTLWK
+103 IAAFTLWK
-111 SQGFPV
+111 TQGFPI
-117 KKNASEKIS
+117 KKNASEKMTPAT
-126 SASVPVTAMID
+126 SAIAPSLSV
-137 PSSSID
+137 D

-150 NPEDSESLRSFATA
+150 NPEDPESLRSFASA
-164 IGNTKPL
+164 IGNGKPL

-176 KVTRDSPTLAVR
+176 KITRDSPTLAVR

-195 GPETL
+195 GPEAL
-200 ALDESDPGP
+200 ALDESDPAP

-238 GFAFVLPAKATLV
+238 GFAFVLPTKATLV

-280 VKDFVVIPDRSA
+280 VKDFSVIPDRSA

-303 TTEALSAPL
+303 TTEALSEPL

-323 RARSIEIQVISE
+323 RARSVEIHVISE
-335 TGAKKKLLDI
+335 SGAKKMLLDI

-359 KLVSLQAGDRIYF
+359 KPLSLQAGDRFYF

-379 ARARRSAPVAVLLTA
+379 SRARRSAPVAVLLTA
-394 DPMIDDAS
+394 VPIMDNAS
-402 FADTPIQPIASTSI
+402 VAGTPIQPVAAISI

-430 EMLPVESSSAFR
+430 EMLTVESSSAFR

-450 SQFAAILKR
+450 RQFAAILKR
-459 NPSAFAAV
+459 NPTAFAAI
-467 DPNLQR
+467 DPNLER

-492 IEALHPR
+492 IEGFPPR

-505 VRDAQGCITSA
+505 VRDSQGCITSA
-516 RVEITTSHGY
+516 RPEITTSHGY

-531 SEWLQASCRKTNAL
+531 SEWLQASCRKTNVL
-545 SIDAATIERS
+545 SIDPATIERS

-567 PVATKSPNEIGF
+567 PVATKSPNEFGF
-579 YDLFGNVWEWCED
+579 HDLFGNVWEWCED
-592 AWIDPQTNGPI
+592 AWIDPQTSGPI

-624 SGVSAGNRN
+624 SGVSAGTRN
-633 SPFGFRIAMDAHPPN
+633 SPFGFRIAVDAHPLN
-648 SAR
+648 STR

>member
-13 SLLCCFAN
+13 FLLCCFAN
-21 SLSASE
+21 SLRASE
-27 SDLQDPI
+27 SELQDPI
-34 EIVKTIVATNC
+34 ENVKTIVATNC

-89 LGIFRDDCRLSANE
+89 RGIFRDDCRLSANE
-103 IAALTLWK
+103 IAAFTLWK
-111 SQGFPV
+111 TQGFPTM
-117 KKNASEKIS
+117 KNASEKITPAT
-126 SASVPVTAMID
+126 SAIAPSLSV
-137 PSSSID
+137 D

-150 NPEDSESLRSFATA
+150 NPEDPESLRSFASA
-164 IGNTKPL
+164 IGNGKPL

-176 KVTRDSPTLAVR
+176 KITRDSPTLAVR

-195 GPETL
+195 GPEAL
-200 ALDESDPGP
+200 ALDESDPAP

-223 SAGAIGVDSEFQLPA
+223 SAGGIGVDSEFQLPT
-238 GFAFVLPAKATLV
+238 GFAFALPAKATLV

-280 VKDFVVIPDRSA
+280 VKDFAVIPDRSA
-292 PAQRMNQIVSV
+292 PAQRVNNIVSV
-303 TTEALSAPL
+303 TTEALSEPL

-323 RARSIEIQVISE
+323 RARSVEIQVISE
-335 TGAKKKLLDI
+335 TGEKKILLNI

-359 KLVSLQAGDRIYF
+359 KPLSLQAGDRIYF
-372 AVKYDDD
+372 AVKFDDE

-394 DPMIDDAS
+394 VPIMDNAS
-402 FADTPIQPIASTSI
+402 IAGTPIQPVAPTSI
-416 EKFCEGAAAKSIGI
+416 EKFCESAAAKSIGI

-450 SQFAAILKR
+450 RQFAAIMKR
-459 NPSAFAAV
+459 NPTAFAAI
-467 DPNLQR
+467 DSNLDR

-492 IEALHPR
+492 IEGLPPR

-505 VRDAQGCITSA
+505 VRDSQGCINSA
-516 RVEITTSHGY
+516 RAEITTSHGY
-526 RLPSE
+526 RLPRE
-531 SEWLQASCRKTNAL
+531 SEWLQASCSKTNVL
-545 SIDAATIERS
+545 SNDPATIERS

-567 PVATKSPNEIGF
+567 PVATKSPNESGF
-579 YDLFGNVWEWCED
+579 HDLFGNVWEWCED
-592 AWIDPQTNGPI
+592 AWIDPQTSGPI

-624 SGVSAGNRN
+624 SGVSAGTRN
-633 SPFGFRIAMDAHPPN
+633 SPFGFRIAVDAHPLN
-648 SAR
+648 STR

>member
-1 MLNRNLINSTAL
+1 MPVLNRNLLNSTAL

-21 SLSASE
+21 SLHASD

-52 GPGPFALLTDGD
+52 GPGPFSLLTDGD

-89 LGIFRDDCRLSANE
+89 RGIFRDDCRLSATE
-103 IAALTLWK
+103 IAAFTLWK
-111 SQGFPV
+111 TQGFPT
-117 KKNASEKIS
+117 KKNAREKMTPAT
-126 SASVPVTAMID
+126 SAIAPSLSV
-137 PSSSID
+137 D

-150 NPEDSESLRSFATA
+150 NPEDPESLRSFASA
-164 IGNTKPL
+164 IGNGKPL

-176 KVTRDSPTLAVR
+176 KITRDSPTLAVR

-200 ALDESDPGP
+200 ALDHSDPAP

-238 GFAFVLPAKATLV
+238 GFAFALPAKATLV

-280 VKDFVVIPDRSA
+280 IKDFSVIPDRSA
-292 PAQRMNQIVSV
+292 PAQRTNQIVSV
-303 TTEALSAPL
+303 TTEALSEPL

-317 IVRPDM
+317 VIRPDM
-323 RARSIEIQVISE
+323 RARSVEIHVISE
-335 TGAKKKLLDI
+335 SGAKKSLLNI
-345 PRYLSIL
+345 PRYLPIL

-359 KLVSLQAGDRIYF
+359 NPLSLQAGDRIHF

-394 DPMIDDAS
+394 VPIMDNAS
-402 FADTPIQPIASTSI
+402 VAGTPIQPVAPTSI

-430 EMLPVESSSAFR
+430 EMLTVESSSAFR

-450 SQFAAILKR
+450 RQFAAILKR
-459 NPSAFAAV
+459 NPTAFAAI
-467 DPNLQR
+467 DPNLER

-492 IEALHPR
+492 IEGLPPR

-505 VRDAQGCITSA
+505 VRDSQGCIDSA
-516 RVEITTSHGY
+516 RAEITTSHGY
-526 RLPSE
+526 RLPRE
-531 SEWLQASCRKTNAL
+531 SEWLEASCSKTNVL

-567 PVATKSPNEIGF
+567 QVATKAPNEFGF
-579 YDLFGNVWEWCED
+579 HDLFGNVWEWCED
-592 AWIDPQTNGPI
+592 AWIDPQTSGPI

-610 AWCDGIAATACDFR
+610 AWCDGVAATTCDFR
-624 SGVSAGNRN
+624 SGVSAGTRN
-633 SPFGFRIAMDAHPPN
+633 SPFGFRIAVDAHPPTSN
-648 SAR
+648 R

>member
-1 MLNRNLINSTAL
+1 M
-13 SLLCCFAN
+13 LCCFAN
-21 SLSASE
+21 SLHASD

-52 GPGPFALLTDGD
+52 GPGPFSLLTDGD

-89 LGIFRDDCRLSANE
+89 RGIFRDDCRLSATE
-103 IAALTLWK
+103 IAAFTLWK
-111 SQGFPV
+111 TQGFPT
-117 KKNASEKIS
+117 KKNAREKMTPATLAIAPS
-126 SASVPVTAMID
+126 LSV
-137 PSSSID
+137 D

-150 NPEDSESLRSFATA
+150 NPEDPESLRSFATV
-164 IGNTKPL
+164 IGNGKPL

-176 KVTRDSPTLAVR
+176 KITRDSPTLAVR

-200 ALDESDPGP
+200 ALDHSDPAP

-238 GFAFVLPAKATLV
+238 GFAFALPAKATLV

-280 VKDFVVIPDRSA
+280 VKDFSVIPDRSA
-292 PAQRMNQIVSV
+292 PAQRVKNIVSV
-303 TTEALSAPL
+303 TTEALSEPL

-317 IVRPDM
+317 VIRPDM
-323 RARSIEIQVISE
+323 RARSVEIHVISE
-335 TGAKKKLLDI
+335 SGAKKSLLNI

-359 KLVSLQAGDRIYF
+359 NPLSLQAGDRIHF

-394 DPMIDDAS
+394 VPIMDNTSVAG
-402 FADTPIQPIASTSI
+402 TPIQPVAPTSI

-430 EMLPVESSSAFR
+430 EMLTVESSSAFR

-450 SQFAAILKR
+450 RQFAAILKR
-459 NPSAFAAV
+459 NPTAFAAI
-467 DPNLQR
+467 DPNLER

-492 IEALHPR
+492 IEGLPPR

-505 VRDAQGCITSA
+505 VRDSQGCIDSA
-516 RVEITTSHGY
+516 RAEITTSHGY
-526 RLPSE
+526 RLPRE
-531 SEWLQASCRKTNAL
+531 SEWLEASCSKTNVL
-545 SIDAATIERS
+545 SIDAAIIERS

-567 PVATKSPNEIGF
+567 QVATKAPNEFGF
-579 YDLFGNVWEWCED
+579 HDLFGNVWEWCED
-592 AWIDPQTNGPI
+592 AWIDPQTSGPI

-610 AWCDGIAATACDFR
+610 AWCDGVAATTCDFR
-624 SGVSAGNRN
+624 SGVSAGTRN
-633 SPFGFRIAMDAHPPN
+633 SPFGFRIAVDAHPLN
-648 SAR
+648 STR

>member
-1 MLNRNLINSTAL
+1 MPVLNRNLLNSTAL

-21 SLSASE
+21 SLHASD

-89 LGIFRDDCRLSANE
+89 RGIFRDDCRLSATE
-103 IAALTLWK
+103 IAAFTLWK
-111 SQGFPV
+111 TQGFPT
-117 KKNASEKIS
+117 KKNAREKMTPAT
-126 SASVPVTAMID
+126 SAIAPSLSV
-137 PSSSID
+137 D

-150 NPEDSESLRSFATA
+150 NPEDPESLRSFATA
-164 IGNTKPL
+164 IGNGKPL

-176 KVTRDSPTLAVR
+176 KITRDSPTLAVR

-200 ALDESDPGP
+200 ALDHSDPAP

-238 GFAFVLPAKATLV
+238 GFAFALPAKATLV

-280 VKDFVVIPDRSA
+280 VKDFSVIPDRSA
-292 PAQRMNQIVSV
+292 PAQRVKNIVSV
-303 TTEALSAPL
+303 TTEALSEPL

-317 IVRPDM
+317 VIRPDM
-323 RARSIEIQVISE
+323 RARSVEIHVISE
-335 TGAKKKLLDI
+335 SGAKESLLNI
-345 PRYLSIL
+345 PRYLPIL
-352 DRGYVLQ
+352 DRGYVMKKPL
-359 KLVSLQAGDRIYF
+359 LLEAGDRIHF

-394 DPMIDDAS
+394 VPIMDNAS
-402 FADTPIQPIASTSI
+402 VAGTPIQPVAPTSI
-416 EKFCEGAAAKSIGI
+416 EKFCEDAAAKSIGI

-450 SQFAAILKR
+450 RQFAAILKR
-459 NPSAFAAV
+459 NPTAFAAI
-467 DPNLQR
+467 DPNLER

-492 IEALHPR
+492 IEGLPPR

-505 VRDAQGCITSA
+505 VRDSQGCIDSA
-516 RVEITTSHGY
+516 RAEITTSHGY
-526 RLPSE
+526 RLPRE
-531 SEWLQASCRKTNAL
+531 SEWLEASCSKTNVL

-567 PVATKSPNEIGF
+567 QVATKAPNEFGF
-579 YDLFGNVWEWCED
+579 HDLFGNVWEWCED
-592 AWIDPQTNGPI
+592 AWIDPQTSGPI

-610 AWCDGIAATACDFR
+610 AWCDGVAATTCDFR
-624 SGVSAGNRN
+624 SGVSAGTRN
-633 SPFGFRIAMDAHPPN
+633 SPFGFRIAVDAHPLN
-648 SAR
+648 STR

>member
-13 SLLCCFAN
+13 FLLCCFAN
-21 SLSASE
+21 SLRASE
-27 SDLQDPI
+27 SELQDPI
-34 EIVKTIVATNC
+34 ENVKTIVATNC

-89 LGIFRDDCRLSANE
+89 RGIFRDDCRLSANE
-103 IAALTLWK
+103 IAAFTLWK
-111 SQGFPV
+111 TQGFPTM
-117 KKNASEKIS
+117 KNASEKITPAT
-126 SASVPVTAMID
+126 SAIAPSLSV
-137 PSSSID
+137 D

-150 NPEDSESLRSFATA
+150 NPEDPESLRSFASA
-164 IGNTKPL
+164 IGNGKPL

-176 KVTRDSPTLAVR
+176 KITRDSPTLAVR

-195 GPETL
+195 GPEAL
-200 ALDESDPGP
+200 ALDESDPAP

-223 SAGAIGVDSEFQLPA
+223 SAGGIGVDSEFQLPT
-238 GFAFVLPAKATLV
+238 GFAFALPAKATLV

-280 VKDFVVIPDRSA
+280 VKDFAVIPDRSA
-292 PAQRMNQIVSV
+292 PAQRVNNIVSV
-303 TTEALSAPL
+303 TTEALSEPL

-323 RARSIEIQVISE
+323 RARSVEIQVISE
-335 TGAKKKLLDI
+335 TGEKKILLNI

-359 KLVSLQAGDRIYF
+359 KPLSLQAGDRIYF
-372 AVKYDDD
+372 AVKFDDE

-394 DPMIDDAS
+394 VPIMDNAS
-402 FADTPIQPIASTSI
+402 IAGTPIQPVAPTSI
-416 EKFCEGAAAKSIGI
+416 EKFCESAAAKSIGI

-450 SQFAAILKR
+450 RQFAAIMKR
-459 NPSAFAAV
+459 NPTAFAAI
-467 DPNLQR
+467 DSNLDR

-492 IEALHPR
+492 IEGLPPR

-505 VRDAQGCITSA
+505 VRDSQGCINSA
-516 RVEITTSHGY
+516 RAEITTSHGY
-526 RLPSE
+526 RLPRE
-531 SEWLQASCRKTNAL
+531 SEWLQASCSKTNVL
-545 SIDAATIERS
+545 SNDPATIERS

-567 PVATKSPNEIGF
+567 PVATKSPNEFGF
-579 YDLFGNVWEWCED
+579 HDFFGNVWEWCED
-592 AWIDPQTNGPI
+592 AWIDPQTSGPI

-624 SGVSAGNRN
+624 SGVSAGTRN
-633 SPFGFRIAMDAHPPN
+633 SPFGFRIAVDAHPLN
-648 SAR
+648 STR

>member
-21 SLSASE
+21 SLRASE

-34 EIVKTIVATNC
+34 EIVKTVVATNC

-52 GPGPFALLTDGD
+52 GPGPFSLLTDGD

-71 MVAAVESGLMP
+71 MVTAVESGLMP

-89 LGIFRDDCRLSANE
+89 RGIFRDDCRLSANE
-103 IAALTLWK
+103 IAAFTLWK
-111 SQGFPV
+111 TQGFPT
-117 KKNASEKIS
+117 KKNAREKMTPAT
-126 SASVPVTAMID
+126 SAIAPSLSV
-137 PSSSID
+137 D

-150 NPEDSESLRSFATA
+150 NPEDPESLRSFASA
-164 IGNTKPL
+164 IGNGKPL

-176 KVTRDSPTLAVR
+176 KITRDSPTLAVR

-195 GPETL
+195 GPEAL
-200 ALDESDPGP
+200 ALDESDPAP

-238 GFAFVLPAKATLV
+238 GFAFALPAKATLV

-264 AGAIFQMIPA
+264 AGAIFEMIPA

-280 VKDFVVIPDRSA
+280 IKDFSVIPDRSA
-292 PAQRMNQIVSV
+292 PAQRTNQIVSV
-303 TTEALSAPL
+303 TTEALSEPL

-323 RARSIEIQVISE
+323 RARSVEIQVISE
-335 TGAKKKLLDI
+335 SGAKKMLLDI

-359 KLVSLQAGDRIYF
+359 KPLSLQVGDRIYF

-394 DPMIDDAS
+394 VPLTENAS
-402 FADTPIQPIASTSI
+402 VAQTPIQPVTPTSV

-430 EMLPVESSSAFR
+430 EMLSVESSSAFR

-450 SQFAAILKR
+450 RQFAAILKR
-459 NPSAFAAV
+459 NPTAFTAI
-467 DPNLQR
+467 DPNLER

-492 IEALHPR
+492 IEGLPPR

-505 VRDAQGCITSA
+505 VRDSQGCITSA
-516 RVEITTSHGY
+516 RAEITTSHGY

-531 SEWLQASCRKTNAL
+531 SEWLQASCGKTDAL
-545 SIDAATIERS
+545 SMDATTLERS

-567 PVATKSPNEIGF
+567 PVATKSPNEFGF
-579 YDLFGNVWEWCED
+579 HDLFGNVWEWCED
-592 AWIDPQTNGPI
+592 AWIDPQTSGPI

-624 SGVSAGNRN
+624 SGISAGTRN
-633 SPFGFRIAMDAHPPN
+633 SPFGFRIAVDAHQPN

>member
-13 SLLCCFAN
+13 FLLCCFAN
-21 SLSASE
+21 SLRASE

-34 EIVKTIVATNC
+34 ENVKTIVATNC

-89 LGIFRDDCRLSANE
+89 RGIFRDDCRLSANE
-103 IAALTLWK
+103 IAAFTLWK
-111 SQGFPV
+111 TQGFPTM
-117 KKNASEKIS
+117 KNASEKITPAT
-126 SASVPVTAMID
+126 SAIAPSLSV
-137 PSSSID
+137 D

-150 NPEDSESLRSFATA
+150 NPEDPESLRSFASA
-164 IGNTKPL
+164 IGNGKPL

-176 KVTRDSPTLAVR
+176 KITRDSPTLAVR

-195 GPETL
+195 GPEAL
-200 ALDESDPGP
+200 ALDESDPAP

-223 SAGAIGVDSEFQLPA
+223 SAGGIGVDSEFQLPT
-238 GFAFVLPAKATLV
+238 GFAFALPAKATLV

-280 VKDFVVIPDRSA
+280 VKDFAVIPDRSA
-292 PAQRMNQIVSV
+292 PAQRVNNIVSV
-303 TTEALSAPL
+303 TTEALSEPL

-323 RARSIEIQVISE
+323 RARSVEIQVISE
-335 TGAKKKLLDI
+335 TGEKKILLNI
-345 PRYLSIL
+345 PRYLFIL
-352 DRGYVLQ
+352 DLGYVMKKPL
-359 KLVSLQAGDRIYF
+359 LLEAGDRIYF
-372 AVKYDDD
+372 AVKFDDE

-394 DPMIDDAS
+394 VPIMDNAS
-402 FADTPIQPIASTSI
+402 IAGTPIQPVAPTSI
-416 EKFCEGAAAKSIGI
+416 EKFCESAAAKSIGI

-450 SQFAAILKR
+450 RQFAAIMKR
-459 NPSAFAAV
+459 NPTAFAAI
-467 DPNLQR
+467 DSNLDR

-479 WYDAAEFCNALSQ
+479 WYDAAEFCNALSK
-492 IEALHPR
+492 IEGLPPR

-505 VRDAQGCITSA
+505 VRDSQGCINSA
-516 RVEITTSHGY
+516 RAEITTSHGY
-526 RLPSE
+526 RLPRE
-531 SEWLQASCRKTNAL
+531 SEWLQASCSKTNVL
-545 SIDAATIERS
+545 SNDPATIERS

-567 PVATKSPNEIGF
+567 PVATKSPNEFGF
-579 YDLFGNVWEWCED
+579 HDFFGNVWEWCED
-592 AWIDPQTNGPI
+592 AWIDPQTSGPI

-624 SGVSAGNRN
+624 SGVSAGTRN
-633 SPFGFRIAMDAHPPN
+633 SPFGFRIAVDAHPLN
-648 SAR
+648 STR

>member
-1 MLNRNLINSTAL
+1 M
-13 SLLCCFAN
+13 
-21 SLSASE
+21 
-27 SDLQDPI
+27 
-34 EIVKTIVATNC
+34 
-45 IRCHAGQ
+45 
-52 GPGPFALLTDGD
+52 
-64 LARHGPT
+64 
-71 MVAAVESGLMP
+71 
-82 PWLPIGE
+82 
-89 LGIFRDDCRLSANE
+89 
-103 IAALTLWK
+103 
-111 SQGFPV
+111 
-117 KKNASEKIS
+117 
-126 SASVPVTAMID
+126 
-137 PSSSID
+137 
-143 VARDWIP
+143 
-150 NPEDSESLRSFATA
+150 
-164 IGNTKPL
+164 IGNGKPL

-176 KVTRDSPTLAVR
+176 KITRDSPTLAVR

-200 ALDESDPGP
+200 ALDHLDPAP

-238 GFAFVLPAKATLV
+238 GFAFALPAKATLV

-280 VKDFVVIPDRSA
+280 VKDFSVIPDRSA
-292 PAQRMNQIVSV
+292 PAQRVKNIVSV
-303 TTEALSAPL
+303 TTEALSEPL

-317 IVRPDM
+317 VIRPDM
-323 RARSIEIQVISE
+323 RARSVEIHVISE
-335 TGAKKKLLDI
+335 SGAKKSLLNI

-359 KLVSLQAGDRIYF
+359 NPLSLQAGDRIHF

-394 DPMIDDAS
+394 VPIMDNAS
-402 FADTPIQPIASTSI
+402 VAGTPIQPVAPTSI

-430 EMLPVESSSAFR
+430 EMLTVESSSAFR

-450 SQFAAILKR
+450 RQFAAILKR
-459 NPSAFAAV
+459 NPTAFAV
-467 DPNLQR
+467 IDPNLER

-492 IEALHPR
+492 IEGLPPR

-505 VRDAQGCITSA
+505 VRDSQGCIDSA
-516 RVEITTSHGY
+516 RAEITTSHGY
-526 RLPSE
+526 RLPRE
-531 SEWLQASCRKTNAL
+531 SEWLEASCSKTNVL
-545 SIDAATIERS
+545 SIDAAIIERS

-567 PVATKSPNEIGF
+567 QVATKAPNEFGF
-579 YDLFGNVWEWCED
+579 HDLFGNVWEWCED
-592 AWIDPQTNGPI
+592 AWIDPQTSGPI

-610 AWCDGIAATACDFR
+610 AWCDGVAATTCDFR
-624 SGVSAGNRN
+624 SGVSAGTRN
-633 SPFGFRIAMDAHPPN
+633 SPFGFRIAVDAHPLN
-648 SAR
+648 STR

>member
-1 MLNRNLINSTAL
+1 MPVLNRNLLNSTAL

-21 SLSASE
+21 SLHASD

-89 LGIFRDDCRLSANE
+89 RGIFRDDCRLSATE
-103 IAALTLWK
+103 IAAFTLWK
-111 SQGFPV
+111 TQGFPT
-117 KKNASEKIS
+117 KKNAREKMTPAT
-126 SASVPVTAMID
+126 SAIAPSLSV
-137 PSSSID
+137 D

-150 NPEDSESLRSFATA
+150 NPEDPESLRSFASA
-164 IGNTKPL
+164 IGNGKPL

-176 KVTRDSPTLAVR
+176 KITRDSPTLAVR

-195 GPETL
+195 GPEAL
-200 ALDESDPGP
+200 ALDESDPAP

-238 GFAFVLPAKATLV
+238 GFAFALPAKATLV

-280 VKDFVVIPDRSA
+280 VKDFSVIPDRSA
-292 PAQRMNQIVSV
+292 PAQRVKNIVSV
-303 TTEALSAPL
+303 TTEALSEPL

-317 IVRPDM
+317 VIRPDM
-323 RARSIEIQVISE
+323 RARSVEIHVISE
-335 TGAKKKLLDI
+335 SGAKKTLLNI
-345 PRYLSIL
+345 PRYLPIL

-359 KLVSLQAGDRIYF
+359 NPLSLHAGDRIHF

-394 DPMIDDAS
+394 VPIMDNAS
-402 FADTPIQPIASTSI
+402 VAGTPIQPVAPTSI

-430 EMLPVESSSAFR
+430 EMLTVESSSAFR

-450 SQFAAILKR
+450 RQFAAILKR
-459 NPSAFAAV
+459 NPTAFAAI
-467 DPNLQR
+467 DPNLER

-492 IEALHPR
+492 IEGLPPR

-505 VRDAQGCITSA
+505 VRDSQGCIDSA
-516 RVEITTSHGY
+516 RAEITTSHGY
-526 RLPSE
+526 RLPRE
-531 SEWLQASCRKTNAL
+531 SEWLEASCSKTNVL

-567 PVATKSPNEIGF
+567 QVATKAPNEFGF
-579 YDLFGNVWEWCED
+579 HDLFGNVWEWCED
-592 AWIDPQTNGPI
+592 AWIDPQTSGPI

-610 AWCDGIAATACDFR
+610 AWCDGVAATTCDFR
-624 SGVSAGNRN
+624 SGVSAGTRN
-633 SPFGFRIAMDAHPPN
+633 SPFGFRIAVDAHPPTSN
-648 SAR
+648 R